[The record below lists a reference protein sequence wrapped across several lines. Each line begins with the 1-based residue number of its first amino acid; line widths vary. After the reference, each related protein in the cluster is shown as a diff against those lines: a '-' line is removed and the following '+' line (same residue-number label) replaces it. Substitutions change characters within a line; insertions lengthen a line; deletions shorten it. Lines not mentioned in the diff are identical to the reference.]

1 MIESAP
7 TPSASADDKSR
18 HLPPAG
24 VEVARKLSLP
34 DGTVLDYTAV
44 AGWTV
49 LRDEDKPSAEMFSVA
64 YLAKGAEPATR
75 PVTFVFNGGP
85 GAASAYLHVGAL
97 GPERVVFEENG
108 VALAPPARLVDNE
121 DSWLAFT
128 DLVFID
134 PVGTGFSRIIDDA
147 GKSGEGKDGKKPDE
161 KRYFGVERDLKSLGE
176 FIRRWLASRDR
187 WLSPVFIAGES
198 YGGFRAAKL
207 AKLLQQD
214 YGVGLNGTVII
225 SPVLEFGV
233 LGSTDYD
240 VLSWVD
246 RFPSMALAAAHHEV
260 GAASPGEA
268 EEFAVDSLVRLLTQ
282 GRGAAEE
289 ERAGVFSRIATMLG
303 LDPGFVRRQEGR
315 IKMRSFVRELLRER
329 GKVCGLYDASVTI
342 DDPFPDRE
350 AFEGPDPTLHGIDR
364 IFGAGINTLLRGRL
378 GIETEREYHLLSME
392 VNEAWKVDFKRHGL
406 ECNLGATDD
415 LRYGMA
421 INPHMKVR
429 ISHGLYDLVTPYFA
443 SERICRQM
451 KLGEGVDSK
460 LDLKHY
466 RGGHMF
472 YAWEES
478 RREFRRDM
486 EEFYRDASPAG
497 SAG

>member
-1 MIESAP
+1 MTESAP
-7 TPSASADDKSR
+7 DPSASTEKDSSYT
-18 HLPPAG
+18 PPEG
-24 VEVARKLSLP
+24 VELSRKLSLP
-34 DGTVLDYTAV
+34 GREVLDYTAT

-49 LRDEDKPSAEMFSVA
+49 LRDKEKPAAEMFSVSYVA
-64 YLAKGAEPATR
+64 AKGDPATR
-75 PVTFVFNGGP
+75 PLTFVFNGGP

-97 GPERVVFEENG
+97 GPDRVVFEENG
-108 VALAPPARLVDNE
+108 VALPPPAQLVENE

-134 PVGTGFSRIIDDA
+134 PVGTGFSRIIEDE
-147 GKSGEGKDGKKPDE
+147 KKGEKKEGGEKKDE

-176 FIRRWLASRDR
+176 FIRRWLASNDR
-187 WLSPVFIAGES
+187 WLSPIFIAGES
-198 YGGFRAAKL
+198 YGGFRSAKL
-207 AKLLQQD
+207 VKLLQQD
-214 YGVGLNGTVII
+214 FGIGLSGAVVI

-240 VLSWVD
+240 VLSWID
-246 RFPSMALAAAHHEV
+246 RFPSMALAAAHHEQRSV
-260 GAASPGEA
+260 SRTEA
-268 EEFAVDSLVRLLTQ
+268 EEFAADDLVRLLAK
-282 GRGAAEE
+282 GRGASTED
-289 ERAGVFSRIATMLG
+289 RAASYSRIAALLG
-303 LDPGFVRRQEGR
+303 LDEDYIRRQEGR
-315 IKMRSFVRELLRER
+315 IGMRGFARELLRR
-329 GKVCGLYDASVTI
+329 QGKVCGLYDASVTI
-342 DDPFPDRE
+342 DDPFPDRDS
-350 AFEGPDPTLHGIDR
+350 FEGPDPTLHGIDR
-364 IFGAGINTLLRGRL
+364 IFAAGINTLLRGRL

-415 LRYGMA
+415 LRYGMS

-429 ISHGLYDLVTPYFA
+429 ITHGVYDLVTPYFA

-451 KLGEGVDSK
+451 KLSESLAK
-460 LDLKHY
+460 NLSLKHY

-486 EEFYRDASPAG
+486 EEFYRDCAAGSPAE
-497 SAG
+497 

>member
-1 MIESAP
+1 MTEPAP
-7 TPSASADDKSR
+7 DSSTREAKKS
-18 HLPPAG
+18 HYSPPEG
-24 VEVARKLSLP
+24 VESSRKLSLP
-34 DGTVLDYTAV
+34 GGGMLDYTAT

-49 LRDEDKPSAEMFSVA
+49 LRDKEEPAAEMFCVSYVA
-64 YLAKGAEPATR
+64 TKGAPATR

-97 GPERVVFEENG
+97 GPDRVVFEENG
-108 VALAPPARLVDNE
+108 VAPPPPAQLVEND
-121 DSWLAFT
+121 DSWLAFS

-134 PVGTGFSRIIDDA
+134 PVGTGFSRIVEDEKPGDN
-147 GKSGEGKDGKKPDE
+147 KEGRKKDE

-176 FIRRWLASRDR
+176 FIRRWLASNDR

-207 AKLLQQD
+207 AKILQQD
-214 YGVGLNGTVII
+214 FGVGLCGTIII

-246 RFPSMALAAAHHEV
+246 RFPSMAQAAACHSL
-260 GAASPGEA
+260 GSASRSQA
-268 EEFAVDSLVRLLTQ
+268 EKFATDDLVRLLAK
-282 GRGAAEE
+282 GRGASTD
-289 ERAGVFSRIATMLG
+289 ERAAGYASIAKMLG
-303 LDPGFVRRQEGR
+303 LGEDFVRKREGR
-315 IKMRSFVRELLRER
+315 IGMREFARELLRGQ

-342 DDPFPDRE
+342 DDPFPDRDG
-350 AFEGPDPTLHGIDR
+350 FEGPDPTLHGIDR
-364 IFGAGINTLLRGRL
+364 IFAAGINTLLRGRL
-378 GIETEREYHLLSME
+378 GIETDREYHLISME

-415 LRYGMA
+415 LRYGMSV
-421 INPHMKVR
+421 NPHMKVR
-429 ISHGLYDLVTPYFA
+429 ITHGLYDLVTPYFS

-451 KLGEGVDSK
+451 KLSES
-460 LDLKHY
+460 LSANLSLKHY

-478 RREFRRDM
+478 RSAFRRDM
-486 EEFYRDASPAG
+486 EEFYRESVAG
-497 SAG
+497 